1 MIDVPP
7 DDDLLVVLKQSYY
20 DALRYVG
27 GSGDSASIASG
38 IVSDARDVWL
48 DRRENYGK
56 DVESMTPQYRAYE
69 YMYAENALLVA
80 NGDAGRVLEMYALL
94 VFYETFGM
102 TQYGNAGGIDFECTW
117 PGVTCRTID
126 ASADDASSSTSG
138 GVGGAITAWSVST
151 SAAGTTATP
160 RVRGGGRRRRSSMDP
175 SRSS

>member
-1 MIDVPP
+1 MPP

-27 GSGDSASIASG
+27 GSGDGAYIASG

-48 DRRENYGK
+48 DRRANFGK

-80 NGDAGRVLEMYALL
+80 NGDADRVLEMYALL

-102 TQYGNAGGIDFECTW
+102 TTQYGNAGGIDVECTW

-126 ASADDASSSTSG
+126 AADDASSSTSG
-138 GVGGAITAWSVST
+138 G
-151 SAAGTTATP
+151 
-160 RVRGGGRRRRSSMDP
+160 GGGGV
-175 SRSS
+175 